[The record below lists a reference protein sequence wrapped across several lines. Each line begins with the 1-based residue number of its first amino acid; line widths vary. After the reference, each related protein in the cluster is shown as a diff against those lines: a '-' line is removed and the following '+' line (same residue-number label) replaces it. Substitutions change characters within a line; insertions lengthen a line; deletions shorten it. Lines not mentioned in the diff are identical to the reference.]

1 MTPIAT
7 RIGLSLGFALVAF
20 APLVAMAEDQAVI
33 AQTSSFKFAPAP
45 PALPKGAQIAVLYGD
60 PGKDGP
66 FVIRLKFPSGYKI
79 PAHMHPS
86 DENVT
91 VISGTLN
98 FGMGDK
104 LDPKKGEALKPGGY
118 IHMPKGMHHYGWA
131 TQETIV
137 QVNGIGPFA
146 VTYINAADD
155 PRKTN

>member
-7 RIGLSLGFALVAF
+7 PIGLALGFALVA
-20 APLVAMAEDQAVI
+20 LVPMSAMAEDQAVI
-33 AQTSSFKFAPAP
+33 AQTSNFKFAPAP

-98 FGMGDK
+98 FAMGDK
-104 LDPKKGEALKPGGY
+104 LDPKKGEALKAGGY

-131 TQETIV
+131 SGETIV
-137 QVNGIGPFA
+137 QVNSTGPFEI
-146 VTYINAADD
+146 TYINGADD
-155 PRKTN
+155 PRKTH